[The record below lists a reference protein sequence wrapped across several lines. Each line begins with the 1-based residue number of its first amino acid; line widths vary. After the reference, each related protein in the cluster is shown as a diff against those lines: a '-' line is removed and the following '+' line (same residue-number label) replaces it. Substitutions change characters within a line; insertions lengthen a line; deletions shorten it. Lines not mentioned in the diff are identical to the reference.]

1 MAREQPIKGNLE
13 LPGVS
18 NCCFYV
24 ERPISVL
31 VSGVRLI
38 RNTHRFR
45 GIFALQVRCFPR
57 PGKPP
62 CDIIS
67 QAHAMQCAEKCYAR
81 GIDIKLCDAHK
92 FKIMSPEAIKKLRE
106 SRNWSQQQLAEM
118 LGVDQATVSR
128 IERGSEPRGPV
139 KRLLERIMAEP
150 AEDSAIT
157 LTGGSL

>member
-1 MAREQPIKGNLE
+1 
-13 LPGVS
+13 
-18 NCCFYV
+18 
-24 ERPISVL
+24 
-31 VSGVRLI
+31 
-38 RNTHRFR
+38 
-45 GIFALQVRCFPR
+45 
-57 PGKPP
+57 
-62 CDIIS
+62 
-67 QAHAMQCAEKCYAR
+67 MQCAEKCYAQ

-92 FKIMSPEAIKKLRE
+92 FEIMSPEAIKKLRE